1 MTSSYRRFAFCL
13 RSARVQPCISV
24 DAVLVCPVYLQV
36 LGEAFSLDDDEDMVI
51 RDVSHLWILEGRYRV
66 EISHVPAGNWVLI
79 GGVDLSV
86 VKTSTIT
93 NVDHGEEVEIFAP
106 LLFNSVPVIKVAC
119 EPLQPSELPKM
130 LEVRIPGPS
139 SLCLPHTTVCLSVSF
154 VDPDG
159 QGHLLR
165 KAKCLL
171 SDLYDYVVVQSGS
184 QGKVDCEISLTA
196 SILSISRT

>member
-1 MTSSYRRFAFCL
+1 MCYCY
-13 RSARVQPCISV
+13 P
-24 DAVLVCPVYLQV
+24 QV
-36 LGEAFSLDDDEDMVI
+36 LGEAFSLDDDEDMVV

-93 NVDHGEEVEIFAP
+93 NVDHDEEVEIFSP

-130 LEVRIPGPS
+130 LEVKRKGS
-139 SLCLPHTTVCLSVSF
+139 SCRFRHPAFRLS
-154 VDPDG
+154 
-159 QGHLLR
+159 
-165 KAKCLL
+165 L
-171 SDLYDYVVVQSGS
+171 SAPFSSRPPLSKDLI
-184 QGKVDCEISLTA
+184 E
-196 SILSISRT
+196 